1 MQKEITRSL
10 PICRLTVRFARK
22 APVAVLLRRGPSRW
36 AQLITWHLDNDRLEP
51 GQWIKARI
59 YEDLCDLSEDGE
71 LFVYSARKGSAWTT
85 SHRDRVG
92 ETWTT
97 ISRPPFFSALALW
110 PNGCWDGGGMFTP
123 QRSVTLGLPTP
134 RAHPDY
140 PATGI
145 DVHGY
150 PMPKYQ
156 PQSLSTQIAL
166 RDGWQPLA
174 CSTEELQGYYWRL
187 QSPLEKLGCKGSVR
201 IIRTTTRDKRYKTT
215 DHFRVLNVHG
225 ETDLGAADFVD
236 FDSKGRLTQGRSGR
250 LLVCS
255 DPTGQQL
262 EWQELADFSSSV
274 PTPLPPADWAKQWP
288 A

>member
-1 MQKEITRSL
+1 MQKETTRSL
-10 PICRLTVRFARK
+10 PACRLSVRFARE

-36 AQLITWHLDNDRLEP
+36 VQLITWHLNNDRMES

-71 LFVYSARKGSAWTT
+71 LFIYSARKGSYWTT
-85 SHRDRVG
+85 SHRDKVG

-110 PNGCWDGGGMFTP
+110 PNGCWDGGGMFTAR
-123 QRSVTLGLPTP
+123 RSVTLGLPTP
-134 RAHPDY
+134 RPHPDL
-140 PATGI
+140 PPTGI
-145 DVHGY
+145 DVQGY

-156 PQSLSTQIAL
+156 PQNLSTLIAL
-166 RDGWQPLA
+166 RDGWQPLM
-174 CSTEELQGYYWRL
+174 CSAEELQGYDWRF
-187 QSPLEKLGCKGSVR
+187 QSPLEKLGRKGSVR
-201 IIRTTTRDKRYKTT
+201 IVRTSTHGKHYRTT

-225 ETDLGAADFVD
+225 ETDLGATDFVD
-236 FDSKGRLTQGRSGR
+236 FDSKGRLVQGRSGR

-255 DPTGQQL
+255 DPTEQQL

-274 PTPLPPADWAKQWP
+274 PTPLPPAGWAKDWP
-288 A
+288 K